1 MKDNYLKSL
10 MDDDGFVK
18 LGQISH
24 FHRIKDC
31 PPYQVSGN
39 GFLKYM
45 LSNGIWHGPSIDVG
59 SGRGLDP
66 TGGAGTA

>member
-1 MKDNYLKSL
+1 MFLIIQYVLSREFYFSDGNLVKDNYLKSL
-10 MDDDGFVK
+10 MDEGGFVK

-39 GFLKYM
+39 GFL
-45 LSNGIWHGPSIDVG
+45 
-59 SGRGLDP
+59 
-66 TGGAGTA
+66 